1 MVAAPSIRLYVD
13 VVSPF
18 AYQAFHILRHDPVF
32 KGVKVEYI
40 PIFLGGLM
48 HACGNTAPIQIK
60 NPAYKQAFHAIHPA
74 QLIYHPL
81 HLQTL
86 HDSHTPAANAHAT
99 DKDKWIGQERLRW
112 ARAFGVPMSDTTPA
126 NFPPNTLHTM
136 RAVCALSLQDQDQNQ
151 DKLVRGLETLF
162 AAMWTD
168 HAEIAK
174 PDVFGP
180 LLVKA
185 LGEETAK
192 KALADA
198 ATVGKAALKE
208 NTDKAFA
215 DGAFGLPW
223 MVCTN
228 RQGQTEGF
236 WGVDHM
242 GQVLQFMQL
251 ERPREGGWKSVL

>member
-1 MVAAPSIRLYVD
+1 MVAPSIRLYVD

-40 PIFLGGLM
+40 PVFLGGLM

-60 NPAYKQAFHAIHPA
+60 N
-74 QLIYHPL
+74 
-81 HLQTL
+81 
-86 HDSHTPAANAHAT
+86 
-99 DKDKWIGQERLRW
+99 KDKWIGQERLRW
-112 ARAFGVPMSDTTPA
+112 ARAFGVPMKETTPA

-136 RAVCALSLQDQDQNQ
+136 RAVCTLSRQEGSESQ
-151 DKLVRGLETLF
+151 DKLVRALEALY
-162 AAMWTD
+162 AAMWTE

-180 LLVKA
+180 LLVKV
-185 LGEETAK
+185 LGEETAG

-198 ATVGKAALKE
+198 STVGKTALKE

-228 RQGQTEGF
+228 AQGQTEGF

-242 GQVLQFMQL
+242 GQVLQFMEL
-251 ERPREGGWKSVL
+251 PRPCEGGWKSVL

>member
-1 MVAAPSIRLYVD
+1 MVTAPSIRLYVD

-18 AYQAFHILRHDPVF
+18 AYQAFHILRHDPIF
-32 KGVKVEYI
+32 KGVQVEFI

-60 NPAYKQAFHAIHPA
+60 N
-74 QLIYHPL
+74 
-81 HLQTL
+81 
-86 HDSHTPAANAHAT
+86 
-99 DKDKWIGQERLRW
+99 KDKWIGRERLRW
-112 ARAFGVPMSDTTPA
+112 ARAFGVPMADTTPA

-136 RAVCALSLQDQDQNQ
+136 RAVCALSLQGQGQE
-151 DKLVRGLETLF
+151 KLVRALEALY

-180 LLVKA
+180 LLVKVF
-185 LGEETAK
+185 GEETAK

-198 ATVGKAALKE
+198 ATAGKAALKE

-228 RQGQTEGF
+228 SQGQTEGF

-242 GQVLQFMQL
+242 GQVLQFMGL

>member
-1 MVAAPSIRLYVD
+1 MVAPSIRLYVD

-32 KGVKVEYI
+32 KGVHVEYI

-60 NPAYKQAFHAIHPA
+60 N
-74 QLIYHPL
+74 
-81 HLQTL
+81 
-86 HDSHTPAANAHAT
+86 
-99 DKDKWIGQERLRW
+99 KDKWIGQERLRW
-112 ARAFGVPMSDTTPA
+112 ARAFDVPMIDTVPA

-136 RAVCALSLQDQDQNQ
+136 RAVCALSRLPDDDKQ
-151 DKLVRGLETLF
+151 DKLVRGLEALF
-162 AAMWTD
+162 GAMWTE
-168 HAEIAK
+168 HAEVAR

-180 LLVKA
+180 VLVKA
-185 LGEETAK
+185 LGEEVAE
-192 KALADA
+192 KALASA
-198 ATVGKAALKE
+198 PTAGKTALKE
-208 NTDKAFA
+208 NTDQAFA

-228 RQGQTEGF
+228 SRGQTEGF

-242 GQVLQFMQL
+242 GQVLQFMGL
-251 ERPREGGWKSVL
+251 ERPREGGWKSLL